1 MFILFHK
8 LRAHL
13 MTIGILRLA
22 LFIQDSNS
30 LKEKRMVLH
39 SLKARLRNNFN
50 VAVTQIDNEDKWQR
64 TTLAI
69 VGVEKDRKNMN
80 STLSDIINFIGR
92 FNSINLIDY
101 EMELI

>member
-1 MFILFHK
+1 
-8 LRAHL
+8 
-13 MTIGILRLA
+13 MTIGILKLV
-22 LFIQDSNS
+22 LFIQNSNS

-39 SLKARLRNNFN
+39 SLKARLRNSFN
-50 VAVTQIDNEDKWQR
+50 VAITQIDDEDKWQR
-64 TTLAI
+64 STLAV

-80 STLSDIINFIGR
+80 SILSRIINFVEN